1 MRLSK
6 HLAAT
11 LAGLSLGLVLGGW
24 SAAALGAE
32 EGAATS
38 AAPATA
44 PPAPTG
50 QTTAVEQPAAQQA
63 PRSEQQV
70 AEQSAAP
77 QAAAEQPTS
86 EPPAARG
93 PSAATTSTPAAEP
106 ATTTGESEDLW
117 YPPVAPPSLQ
127 TLVDQ
132 RRDMIRKRREAMYG
146 GYGYMPPGWAD
157 YRFGMDRYRDA
168 MRALYRQ
175 QRDYSRQ
182 HHRSWLDAFCPW
194 SKPER
199 DWNEMRGYATQM
211 DQLDWQEY
219 RNAYP
224 YGRPWGYGAPI
235 PW

>member
-1 MRLSK
+1 MRLSR

-11 LAGLSLGLVLGGW
+11 LAGLSLGLALGGW

-32 EGAATS
+32 GGTAAS
-38 AAPATA
+38 AAPAVAT
-44 PPAPTG
+44 PPVTP
-50 QTTAVEQPAAQQA
+50 QA
-63 PRSEQQV
+63 PAV
-70 AEQSAAP
+70 AP
-77 QAAAEQPTS
+77 AAAEQPAAPQAS
-86 EPPAARG
+86 APAQPAPEPPAAQG
-93 PSAATTSTPAAEP
+93 ESAATATAPAAAPETKTE
-106 ATTTGESEDLW
+106 ASADLW
-117 YPPVAPPSLQ
+117 YPPVPPPSLQ

-132 RRDMIRKRREAMYG
+132 RRDAIRDRRKAMYDGLYG

-157 YRFGMDRYRDA
+157 YRWGMDRYRDA

-175 QRDYSRQ
+175 QRDFSRQ
-182 HHRSWLDAFCPW
+182 YHNSWLDAFCPW

-199 DWNEMRGYATQM
+199 DWREMRNYATQM

-219 RNAYP
+219 RNAFP